1 MTPTERINLQ
11 KKKEIPNRLQASSN
25 SEDKAIDNYIMS
37 HLQLKENQKQDNEEQ
52 IPKKL
57 IEDIKKQIIKEIENT
72 FKK

>member
-1 MTPTERINLQ
+1 
-11 KKKEIPNRLQASSN
+11 
-25 SEDKAIDNYIMS
+25 MS